1 MMGNVLSLLY
11 MGVFLAAGAGLA
23 RRLVPHSDVQERVV
37 LASAFATALLAAL
50 PALAALLFR
59 FTLPAALTAL
69 AGAAAVA
76 VWGWLPGAG
85 TAMGRDVWKGFWL
98 CTLAAAALTG
108 WLLFTHTLYLKDGA
122 YWCGQSTYGDLPM
135 HLALIEALAQQGD
148 FPPGFSLL
156 AGQTVAGYH
165 FLCES
170 VSSVFLLLGAGLKL
184 ACLLPQSA
192 ALPAVFGGA
201 WLLARRLLKS
211 AGAASL
217 AFWLFFMGSGFGF
230 VYFLGGEKGNFTRI
244 FTAFYETPTNYVEEN
259 IRWVNPI
266 VDMLVP
272 QRATFFGWALLFP
285 ALALLAAFALEG
297 RRELWPAIALLAAP
311 LPLTQTHAALALAL
325 VCAVLF
331 FRQLLTG
338 RGRAALAPWLALAA
352 VCGLVWLPQLLGEIL
367 PGVQGGERFLRLSFN
382 WANEGDN
389 YFWFYI
395 KNIGVVY
402 LLLIPAFLAAD
413 KALRWFYGGGL
424 AILLWSEF
432 VVFQPNDYDNNKL
445 LFVWHLLGCVLVAGL
460 LWKFSAG
467 ALRAM
472 GAGGGGHTRRRPLR
486 LAAAGLLVVLATFGS
501 VLTMGRELVSEYQQF
516 SADAIAAGQWAK
528 EETDPHALFL
538 TGTQHINAVASL
550 AGRTVLCGSPS
561 YLYYHGLK
569 YGEQQAAAKAM
580 YETPSAALLAEWGV
594 DYVVFSGFERSEFAA
609 DEGWYQRNCAQVF
622 RQGEYV
628 IYQVG

>member
-1 MMGNVLSLLY
+1 MGNVLSLVY
-11 MGVFLAAGAGLA
+11 MGIFLAAGAGLA
-23 RRLVPHSDVQERVV
+23 RRFVPHSDPQERVV
-37 LASAFATALLAAL
+37 FTSAFATALLAGL
-50 PALAALLFR
+50 PALAALVFD
-59 FTLPAALTAL
+59 FTLPAALTTL
-69 AGAAAVA
+69 AAAAGLA
-76 VWGWLPGAG
+76 VWGWLPAAG
-85 TAMGRDVWKGFWL
+85 TAMGGKAERGFWL
-98 CTLAAAALTG
+98 CILPALCLTF
-108 WLLFTHTLYLKDGA
+108 WLLFTHTLSLKDGA

-135 HLALIEALAQQGD
+135 HLALIQALAQQGD

-165 FLCES
+165 YLGES
-170 VSSVFLLLGAGLKL
+170 VSSVFLLLGAGLKF
-184 ACLLPQSA
+184 ACLLPQFT
-192 ALPAVFGGA
+192 ALPAVFGGV

-217 AFWLFFMGSGFGF
+217 GFWLFFMGSGFGF

-244 FTAFYETPTNYVEEN
+244 FTAFYETPTNYVQEN

-272 QRATFFGWALLFP
+272 QRATLFGWALLFP

-297 RRELWPAIALLAAP
+297 RRELWPGLALLAAP
-311 LPLTQTHAALALAL
+311 LPLTQTHAALALVL
-325 VCAVLF
+325 ICGVLF
-331 FRQLLTG
+331 FRQLLTD
-338 RGRAALAPWLALAA
+338 RSRAALAPWLVFAA
-352 VCGLVWLPQLLGEIL
+352 VCAVFWLPQMLGEIL

-402 LLLIPAFLAAD
+402 LLLIPAFIAAD

-424 AILLWSEF
+424 VILLLSEF
-432 VVFQPNDYDNNKL
+432 VVFQPNNYDNNKL

-460 LWKFSAG
+460 LCRLVKKLPQKAVGAALAG
-467 ALRAM
+467 V
-472 GAGGGGHTRRRPLR
+472 
-486 LAAAGLLVVLATFGS
+486 LVFLATFGS
-501 VLTMGRELVSEYQQF
+501 VLTVGRELVSEYQQF
-516 SADAIAAGQWAK
+516 SADAIAAADWAK

-561 YLYYHGLK
+561 YLYYHGLD
-569 YGEQQAAAKAM
+569 YADQQAAAKAM
-580 YETPSAALLAEWGV
+580 YETPSADLLEEWGV

-609 DEGWYQRNCAQVF
+609 DEEWYQQNCTLAF
-622 RQGEYV
+622 SHGDYA
-628 IYQVG
+628 IYQVE

>member
-1 MMGNVLSLLY
+1 MMGNALSLVY
-11 MGVFLAAGAGLA
+11 MGIFLAAGAGLA
-23 RRLVPHSDVQERVV
+23 RRLAPHSDLQERVV
-37 LASAFATALLAAL
+37 FASAFATALLAGL
-50 PALAALLFR
+50 PALAALVFD
-59 FTLPAALTAL
+59 FTLPAALAAL
-69 AGAAAVA
+69 AAAAGLA
-76 VWGWLPGAG
+76 VWGWLPAGGA
-85 TAMGRDVWKGFWL
+85 AMGKGTEKGFWL
-98 CTLAAAALTG
+98 CVLPAAALTG

-135 HLALIEALAQQGD
+135 HLALIQALSQQGD

-165 FLCES
+165 YLGES
-170 VSSVFLLLGAGLKL
+170 VSSVFLLLGAGLKF
-184 ACLLPQSA
+184 ACLLPQLA

-201 WLLARRLLKS
+201 WLLARRLLHS

-230 VYFLGGEKGNFTRI
+230 IYFLGGEKGNFTRI

-272 QRATFFGWALLFP
+272 QRATLFGWALLFP
-285 ALALLAAFALEG
+285 ALALLAVFALEG
-297 RRELWPAIALLAAP
+297 RRELWPAVALLAAP

-325 VCAVLF
+325 ICGVLF

-338 RGRAALAPWLALAA
+338 RSRAALVPWLALAA
-352 VCGLVWLPQLLGEIL
+352 VCAAAWLPQLLGEIL

-402 LLLIPAFLAAD
+402 LLLIPAFIAAD
-413 KALRWFYGGGL
+413 RALRWFYGGGL
-424 AILLWSEF
+424 AILLLSEF

-445 LFVWHLLGCVLVAGL
+445 LFVWHLLGCIL
-460 LWKFSAG
+460 
-467 ALRAM
+467 
-472 GAGGGGHTRRRPLR
+472 
-486 LAAAGLLVVLATFGS
+486 AAGLLCRLARKLPKKAAGAALTGALVFLATFGS
-501 VLTMGRELVSEYQQF
+501 VLTVGRELVSEYQQF
-516 SADAIAAGQWAK
+516 SADAIAAADWAR

-561 YLYYHGLK
+561 YLYYHGLD
-569 YGEQQAAAKAM
+569 YADQQAAAKAM
-580 YETPSAALLAEWGV
+580 YETPSASLLAEWGV
-594 DYVVFSGFERSEFAA
+594 DYVVFSGFERSEFSA
-609 DEGWYQRNCAQVF
+609 DEEWYQRNCTGVF

>member
-1 MMGNVLSLLY
+1 MGNVLSLLY
-11 MGVFLAAGAGLA
+11 MGAFLAAGAGLA
-23 RRLVPHSDVQERVV
+23 RRLVPHSDVQERLVF
-37 LASAFATALLAAL
+37 ASAFATALLAGL
-50 PALAALLFR
+50 PALAALVFD
-59 FTLPAALTAL
+59 FTLPAVLAAL
-69 AGAAAVA
+69 AVAAAVA
-76 VWGWLPGAG
+76 VWGWLPAGG
-85 TAMGRDVWKGFWL
+85 TAMGKGVEKGFWL
-98 CTLAAAALTG
+98 CVLPAAALAG

-135 HLALIEALAQQGD
+135 HLALIQALAQQGD

-165 FLCES
+165 YLCES
-170 VSSVFLLLGAGLKL
+170 VSSVFLLLGSGLKL
-184 ACLLPQSA
+184 ACLLPEFA

-201 WLLARRLLKS
+201 WLLAKRLLKS

-266 VDMLVP
+266 VDLLVP
-272 QRATFFGWALLFP
+272 QRATLFGWALLFP
-285 ALALLAAFALEG
+285 ALALLAAFALEN
-297 RRELWPAIALLAAP
+297 RRRLWPAIALLAAP
-311 LPLTQTHAALALAL
+311 LPLTQTHAALALVL
-325 VCAVLF
+325 ICGVLF
-331 FRQLLTG
+331 VRQLLTD
-338 RGRAALAPWLALAA
+338 RSRAALFPWLALAA
-352 VCGLVWLPQLLGEIL
+352 VCAAVWLPQMLGEIL

-402 LLLIPAFLAAD
+402 LLLIPAFLAAG

-424 AILLWSEF
+424 VILLLSEF

-445 LFVWHLLGCVLVAGL
+445 LFVWHLLGCILVAGL
-460 LWKFSAG
+460 LCRLAKKLPKRAAG
-467 ALRAM
+467 AAL
-472 GAGGGGHTRRRPLR
+472 AGV
-486 LAAAGLLVVLATFGS
+486 LVFLATFGS
-501 VLTMGRELVSEYQQF
+501 VLTVGRELVSEYQQF
-516 SADAIAAGQWAK
+516 SADAIAAGEWAK
-528 EETDPHALFL
+528 DETDPHALFL

-561 YLYYHGLK
+561 YLYYHGLN

-580 YETPSAALLAEWGV
+580 YETPSAALLEEWGV
-594 DYVVFSGFERSEFAA
+594 DYVVFSGFERSEFTA
-609 DEGWYQRNCAQVF
+609 DESWYQSNCTEVF

>member
-1 MMGNVLSLLY
+1 MGNVLSLLY
-11 MGVFLAAGAGLA
+11 TGAFLAAGAGLA
-23 RRLVPHSDVQERVV
+23 RRLVPHSDVQERLVF
-37 LASAFATALLAAL
+37 ASAFATALLAGL
-50 PALAALLFR
+50 PALAALVFG
-59 FTLPAALTAL
+59 FTLPAALAAL
-69 AGAAAVA
+69 AVAAVA
-76 VWGWLPGAG
+76 VWGWLPAGG
-85 TAMGRDVWKGFWL
+85 TAMGKGVEKGFWL
-98 CTLAAAALTG
+98 CVLPAAALTG

-135 HLALIEALAQQGD
+135 HLALIQALAQQGD

-165 FLCES
+165 YLCES
-170 VSSVFLLLGAGLKL
+170 VSSVFLLLGSGLKL
-184 ACLLPQSA
+184 ACLLPEFA

-201 WLLARRLLKS
+201 WLLAKRLLKS

-244 FTAFYETPTNYVEEN
+244 FTAFYETPTNYVQEN

-266 VDMLVP
+266 VDLLVP
-272 QRATFFGWALLFP
+272 QRATLFGWTLLFP
-285 ALALLAAFALEG
+285 ALALLAAFALEN
-297 RRELWPAIALLAAP
+297 RRRLWPAIALLAAP
-311 LPLTQTHAALALAL
+311 LPLTQTHAALALVL
-325 VCAVLF
+325 ICGVLF
-331 FRQLLTG
+331 VRQLLTDHS
-338 RGRAALAPWLALAA
+338 RAALLPWLALAA
-352 VCGLVWLPQLLGEIL
+352 VCAVMWLPQMLGEIL

-402 LLLIPAFLAAD
+402 LLLVPAFLAAG

-424 AILLWSEF
+424 AILLLSEF

-445 LFVWHLLGCVLVAGL
+445 LFVWHLLGCILVAGL
-460 LWKFSAG
+460 LCRLAKKLPKRAAG
-467 ALRAM
+467 AAL
-472 GAGGGGHTRRRPLR
+472 AGV
-486 LAAAGLLVVLATFGS
+486 LVFLATFGS
-501 VLTMGRELVSEYQQF
+501 VLTVGRELVSEYQQF
-516 SADAIAAGQWAK
+516 SADAIAAGEWAK

-561 YLYYHGLK
+561 YLYYHGLN

-580 YETPSAALLAEWGV
+580 YETPSAALLEEWGV

-609 DEGWYQRNCAQVF
+609 DESWYQSNCTEVF

-628 IYQVG
+628 IYQVE

>member
-1 MMGNVLSLLY
+1 MTGNGLSLLY
-11 MGVFLAAGAGLA
+11 LGVFLAAGAGLA
-23 RRLVPHSDVQERVV
+23 RRLVPHADAQERGV
-37 LASAFATALLAAL
+37 LASGFATALLAGL
-50 PALAALLFR
+50 PALAALVFD

-69 AGAAAVA
+69 AGAAALA
-76 VWGWLPGAG
+76 VWGWLPAGG
-85 TAMGRDVWKGFWL
+85 TAMGRNVWKGFWL
-98 CTLAAAALTG
+98 CTLAAAALTF
-108 WLLFTHTLYLKDGA
+108 WLLFTHTLSLKDGA

-170 VSSVFLLLGAGLKL
+170 VSSVFLLLGAGLKF
-184 ACLLPQSA
+184 ACLLPEFA

-272 QRATFFGWALLFP
+272 QRATLFGWALLFP

-297 RRELWPAIALLAAP
+297 RREVWPAIALLAAP
-311 LPLTQTHAALALAL
+311 LPLTQTHAALALVL

-331 FRQLLTG
+331 ARQLLTD
-338 RGRAALAPWLALAA
+338 RSRAALAPWLALAA
-352 VCGLVWLPQLLGEIL
+352 VCAAVWLPQLLGEIL
-367 PGVQGGERFLRLSFN
+367 PGVQSGERFLRLSFN

-413 KALRWFYGGGL
+413 RPLRWFYGGGL
-424 AILLWSEF
+424 AILLLSEL

-445 LFVWHLLGCVLVAGL
+445 LFVWHLLGCILVAGL
-460 LWKFSAG
+460 LRKFAG
-467 ALRAM
+467 SLRCGGRHCRPARLLAVAALVF
-472 GAGGGGHTRRRPLR
+472 
-486 LAAAGLLVVLATFGS
+486 LASFGS
-501 VLTMGRELVSEYQQF
+501 LLTVGRELVSEYQQF

-550 AGRTVLCGSPS
+550 GGRTVLCGSPS

-580 YETPSAALLAEWGV
+580 YETPDAALLAQWGV

-609 DEGWYQRNCAQVF
+609 DEGWYQRNCSEVF

-628 IYQVG
+628 IYKVG

>member
-1 MMGNVLSLLY
+1 MGNALSLVY
-11 MGVFLAAGAGLA
+11 MGIFLAAGAGLA
-23 RRLVPHSDVQERVV
+23 RRLAPHSDLQERVV
-37 LASAFATALLAAL
+37 FASAFATALLAGL
-50 PALAALLFR
+50 PALAALVFD
-59 FTLPAALTAL
+59 FTLPAALAAL
-69 AGAAAVA
+69 AAAAGLA
-76 VWGWLPGAG
+76 VWGWLPAGGA
-85 TAMGRDVWKGFWL
+85 AMGKGTEKGFWL
-98 CTLAAAALTG
+98 CVLPAAALTG

-135 HLALIEALAQQGD
+135 HLALIQALSQQGD

-165 FLCES
+165 YLGES
-170 VSSVFLLLGAGLKL
+170 VSSVFLLLGAGLKF
-184 ACLLPQSA
+184 ACLLPQLA

-201 WLLARRLLKS
+201 WLLARRLLHS

-230 VYFLGGEKGNFTRI
+230 IYFLGGEKGNFTRI

-272 QRATFFGWALLFP
+272 QRATLFGWALLFP
-285 ALALLAAFALEG
+285 ALALLAVFALEG
-297 RRELWPAIALLAAP
+297 RRELWPAVALLAAP

-325 VCAVLF
+325 ICGVLF

-338 RGRAALAPWLALAA
+338 RSRAALVPWLALAA
-352 VCGLVWLPQLLGEIL
+352 VCAAAWLPQLLGEIL

-402 LLLIPAFLAAD
+402 LLLIPAFIAAD
-413 KALRWFYGGGL
+413 RALRWFYGGGL
-424 AILLWSEF
+424 AILLLSEF

-445 LFVWHLLGCVLVAGL
+445 LFVWHLLGCIL
-460 LWKFSAG
+460 
-467 ALRAM
+467 
-472 GAGGGGHTRRRPLR
+472 
-486 LAAAGLLVVLATFGS
+486 AAGLLCRLARKLPKKAAGAALTGALVFLATFGS
-501 VLTMGRELVSEYQQF
+501 VLTVGRELVSEYQQF
-516 SADAIAAGQWAK
+516 SADAIAAADWAR

-561 YLYYHGLK
+561 YLYYHGLD
-569 YGEQQAAAKAM
+569 YADQQAAAKAM
-580 YETPSAALLAEWGV
+580 YETPSASLLAEWGV
-594 DYVVFSGFERSEFAA
+594 DYVVFSGFERSEFSA
-609 DEGWYQRNCAQVF
+609 DEEWYQRNCTGVF

>member
-11 MGVFLAAGAGLA
+11 MGAFLAAGAGLA
-23 RRLVPHSDVQERVV
+23 RRLVPHSDVQERLVF
-37 LASAFATALLAAL
+37 ASAFATALLAGL
-50 PALAALLFR
+50 PALAALVFG
-59 FTLPAALTAL
+59 FTLPAALAAL
-69 AGAAAVA
+69 AVAAAVA
-76 VWGWLPGAG
+76 VWGWLPAGG
-85 TAMGRDVWKGFWL
+85 TAMGKGVEKGFWL
-98 CTLAAAALTG
+98 CVLPAAALTG

-135 HLALIEALAQQGD
+135 HLALIQALAQQGD

-156 AGQTVAGYH
+156 AGQTVSGYH
-165 FLCES
+165 YLCES
-170 VSSVFLLLGAGLKL
+170 VSSVFLLLGSGLKM
-184 ACLLPQSA
+184 ACLLPEFA

-201 WLLARRLLKS
+201 WLLAKRLLKS

-266 VDMLVP
+266 VDLLVP
-272 QRATFFGWALLFP
+272 QRATLFGWALLFP
-285 ALALLAAFALEG
+285 ALALLAAFALEN
-297 RRELWPAIALLAAP
+297 RRRLWPAIALLAAP
-311 LPLTQTHAALALAL
+311 LPLAQTHAALALVL
-325 VCAVLF
+325 ICGVLF
-331 FRQLLTG
+331 FRQLLTD
-338 RGRAALAPWLALAA
+338 RSRATLLPWLALAA
-352 VCGLVWLPQLLGEIL
+352 VCAVMWLPQMLGEIL

-402 LLLIPAFLAAD
+402 LLLVPAFLAAG

-424 AILLWSEF
+424 AILLLSEF

-445 LFVWHLLGCVLVAGL
+445 LFVWHLLGCILVAGL
-460 LWKFSAG
+460 LCRLAKKLPKRAAG
-467 ALRAM
+467 AAL
-472 GAGGGGHTRRRPLR
+472 AGV
-486 LAAAGLLVVLATFGS
+486 LVFLATFGS
-501 VLTMGRELVSEYQQF
+501 VLTVGRELVSEYQQF
-516 SADAIAAGQWAK
+516 SADAIAAGEWAK

-561 YLYYHGLK
+561 YLYYHGLN

-580 YETPSAALLAEWGV
+580 YETPSAALLEEWGV
-594 DYVVFSGFERSEFAA
+594 DYVVFSGFERSEFTA
-609 DEGWYQRNCAQVF
+609 DESWYQNNCTEVF

>member
-11 MGVFLAAGAGLA
+11 MGAFLAAGAGLA
-23 RRLVPHSDVQERVV
+23 RRLAPHSDAQERVV
-37 LASAFATALLAAL
+37 LASAFATALLAGL
-50 PALAALLFR
+50 PALAALAFD
-59 FTLPAALTAL
+59 FTLPAALAAL
-69 AGAAAVA
+69 AAAGAAA
-76 VWGWLPGAG
+76 VWGWLPAAG
-85 TAMGRDVWKGFWL
+85 TARGKGVEKGFWL
-98 CTLAAAALTG
+98 CVLPAAALTG

-135 HLALIEALAQQGD
+135 HLALIQSLAQQGG

-165 FLCES
+165 YLGES
-170 VSSVFLLLGAGLKL
+170 VSAVFLQLGAGLKL
-184 ACLLPQSA
+184 ACLLPEFA

-201 WLLARRLLKS
+201 WLLAKRLLKS

-266 VDMLVP
+266 VDLLVP
-272 QRATFFGWALLFP
+272 QRATLFGWALLFP
-285 ALALLAAFALEG
+285 ALALLAAFALEN
-297 RRELWPAIALLAAP
+297 RRRLWPAIALLAAP
-311 LPLTQTHAALALAL
+311 LPLTQTHAALALVL
-325 VCAVLF
+325 ICGVLF
-331 FRQLLTG
+331 VRQLLTD
-338 RGRAALAPWLALAA
+338 RSRAALFPWLALAA
-352 VCGLVWLPQLLGEIL
+352 VCAVMWLPQMLGEIL

-402 LLLIPAFLAAD
+402 LLLIPAFLAAG

-424 AILLWSEF
+424 VILLLSEF

-445 LFVWHLLGCVLVAGL
+445 LFVWHLLGCILVAGL
-460 LWKFSAG
+460 LCRLAKKLPKRAAG
-467 ALRAM
+467 AAL
-472 GAGGGGHTRRRPLR
+472 AGV
-486 LAAAGLLVVLATFGS
+486 LVFLATFGS
-501 VLTMGRELVSEYQQF
+501 VLTVGRELVSEYQQF
-516 SADAIAAGQWAK
+516 SADAIAAGEWAK

-561 YLYYHGLK
+561 YLYYHGLN

-580 YETPSAALLAEWGV
+580 YETPSAALLEEWGV
-594 DYVVFSGFERSEFAA
+594 DYVVFSGFERSEFTA
-609 DEGWYQRNCAQVF
+609 DESWYQSNCTEVF

>member
-23 RRLVPHSDVQERVV
+23 RRLVPHSDPQERVV
-37 LASAFATALLAAL
+37 LASAFATALLAGL
-50 PALAALLFR
+50 PALAALAFD
-59 FTLPAALTAL
+59 FTLPAALAAL
-69 AGAAAVA
+69 AAAGAAA
-76 VWGWLPGAG
+76 VWGWLPAAG
-85 TAMGRDVWKGFWL
+85 TARGKGVEKGFWL
-98 CTLAAAALTG
+98 CVLPAAALTG
-108 WLLFTHTLYLKDGA
+108 WLLFTHTLHLKDGA

-135 HLALIEALAQQGD
+135 HLALIQSLAQQGG

-156 AGQTVAGYH
+156 AGQTAAGYH
-165 FLCES
+165 YLCES
-170 VSSVFLLLGAGLKL
+170 VSSVFLLLGAGLKF
-184 ACLLPQSA
+184 ACLLPQFA

-201 WLLARRLLKS
+201 WLLAKRLLKS

-266 VDMLVP
+266 VDLLVP
-272 QRATFFGWALLFP
+272 QRATLFGWALLFP
-285 ALALLAAFALEG
+285 ALALLAAFALEN
-297 RRELWPAIALLAAP
+297 RRQLWPAIALLAAP

-325 VCAVLF
+325 ICVVLF
-331 FRQLLTG
+331 FRQLLAG
-338 RGRAALAPWLALAA
+338 RSRAALFPWLALAA
-352 VCGLVWLPQLLGEIL
+352 VCAAAWLPQMLGEIL
-367 PGVQGGERFLRLSFN
+367 PGVQEGERFLRLSFN

-402 LLLIPAFLAAD
+402 LLLIPAFFAA
-413 KALRWFYGGGL
+413 KKPLRWFYGGGL
-424 AILLWSEF
+424 AILLLSEF

-445 LFVWHLLGCVLVAGL
+445 LFVWHLLGCILVAGL
-460 LWKFSAG
+460 LFRLVKKLPKRAAGAALAG
-467 ALRAM
+467 AL
-472 GAGGGGHTRRRPLR
+472 
-486 LAAAGLLVVLATFGS
+486 VFLATFGS
-501 VLTMGRELVSEYQQF
+501 VLTVGRELVSEYQQF
-516 SADAIAAGQWAK
+516 SADAIAAGEWAK
-528 EETDPHALFL
+528 EETGPHALFL

-561 YLYYHGLK
+561 YLYYHGLD
-569 YGEQQAAAKAM
+569 YAGQQAAAKAM
-580 YETPSAALLAEWGV
+580 YETPGAALLEEWGV
-594 DYVVFSGFERSEFAA
+594 DYVVFSGYERSEFAA
-609 DEGWYQRNCAQVF
+609 DEGWYQRNCAEVF

-628 IYQVG
+628 VYRVG

>member
-11 MGVFLAAGAGLA
+11 MGAFLAAGAGLA
-23 RRLVPHSDVQERVV
+23 RRLVPHSDVQERLVF
-37 LASAFATALLAAL
+37 ASAFATALLAGL
-50 PALAALLFR
+50 PALAALVFG
-59 FTLPAALTAL
+59 FTLPAALAAL
-69 AGAAAVA
+69 AVAAAVA
-76 VWGWLPGAG
+76 VWGWLPAGG
-85 TAMGRDVWKGFWL
+85 TAMGKGVEKGFWL
-98 CTLAAAALTG
+98 CVLPAAALTG

-135 HLALIEALAQQGD
+135 HLALIQALAQQGD

-165 FLCES
+165 YLCES
-170 VSSVFLLLGAGLKL
+170 VSSVFLLLGSGLKP
-184 ACLLPQSA
+184 ACLLPEFA

-201 WLLARRLLKS
+201 WLLAKRLLKS

-244 FTAFYETPTNYVEEN
+244 FTAFYETPTNYVQEN

-266 VDMLVP
+266 VDLLVP
-272 QRATFFGWALLFP
+272 QRATLFGWALLFP
-285 ALALLAAFALEG
+285 ALALLAAFALEN
-297 RRELWPAIALLAAP
+297 RRRLWPAIALLAAP
-311 LPLTQTHAALALAL
+311 LPLTQTHAALAL
-325 VCAVLF
+325 VHICGVLIV
-331 FRQLLTG
+331 RQLLTD
-338 RGRAALAPWLALAA
+338 RSRAALLPWLALAA
-352 VCGLVWLPQLLGEIL
+352 VCAVMWLPQMLGEIL
-367 PGVQGGERFLRLSFN
+367 PGVRGGERFLRLSFN

-402 LLLIPAFLAAD
+402 LLLIPAFLAAG

-424 AILLWSEF
+424 AILLLSEF

-445 LFVWHLLGCVLVAGL
+445 LFVWHLLGCILVAGL
-460 LWKFSAG
+460 LCRLAKKLPKRAAG
-467 ALRAM
+467 AAL
-472 GAGGGGHTRRRPLR
+472 AGV
-486 LAAAGLLVVLATFGS
+486 LVFLATFGS
-501 VLTMGRELVSEYQQF
+501 VLTVGRELVSEYQQF
-516 SADAIAAGQWAK
+516 SADAIAAGEWAK

-561 YLYYHGLK
+561 YLYYHGLN

-580 YETPSAALLAEWGV
+580 YETPSADLLEEWGV

-609 DEGWYQRNCAQVF
+609 DESWYQSNCTEVF

>member
-37 LASAFATALLAAL
+37 LASAFATALLAGL
-50 PALAALLFR
+50 PALAALAFD
-59 FTLPAALTAL
+59 FTLPAALATL
-69 AGAAAVA
+69 AVAAAVG
-76 VWGWLPGAG
+76 VWGWLPAGG
-85 TAMGRDVWKGFWL
+85 TAMGKGVEKGFWL
-98 CTLAAAALTG
+98 CVLPAAALTG

-135 HLALIEALAQQGD
+135 HLALIQALAQQGD

-165 FLCES
+165 YLCES
-170 VSSVFLLLGAGLKL
+170 VSSVFLLLGSGLKM
-184 ACLLPQSA
+184 ACLLPEFA

-201 WLLARRLLKS
+201 WLLAKHLLKS

-244 FTAFYETPTNYVEEN
+244 FTAFYETPTNYVQEN

-266 VDMLVP
+266 VDLLVP
-272 QRATFFGWALLFP
+272 QRATLFGWTLLFP
-285 ALALLAAFALEG
+285 ALALLAAFALEN
-297 RRELWPAIALLAAP
+297 RRRLWPAIALLAAP
-311 LPLTQTHAALALAL
+311 LPLTQTHAALALVL
-325 VCAVLF
+325 ICGVLF
-331 FRQLLTG
+331 VRQLLTG
-338 RGRAALAPWLALAA
+338 RSRAALLPWLALAA
-352 VCGLVWLPQLLGEIL
+352 VCAAVWLPQMLGEIL

-424 AILLWSEF
+424 AILLLSEF

-445 LFVWHLLGCVLVAGL
+445 LFVWHLLGCILVAGL
-460 LWKFSAG
+460 LCRLAKKLPKRAAG
-467 ALRAM
+467 AAL
-472 GAGGGGHTRRRPLR
+472 AGV
-486 LAAAGLLVVLATFGS
+486 LVFLATFGS
-501 VLTMGRELVSEYQQF
+501 MLTVGRELVSEYQQF
-516 SADAIAAGQWAK
+516 SADAIAAGEWAK

-561 YLYYHGLK
+561 YLYYHGLN

-580 YETPSAALLAEWGV
+580 YETPSADLLEEWGV

-609 DEGWYQRNCAQVF
+609 DESWYQSNCTEVF
-622 RQGEYV
+622 RQGDYV

>member
-1 MMGNVLSLLY
+1 MGNVLSLLY
-11 MGVFLAAGAGLA
+11 MGAFLAAGAGLA
-23 RRLVPHSDVQERVV
+23 RRLVPHSDVQERLVF
-37 LASAFATALLAAL
+37 ASAFATALLAGL
-50 PALAALLFR
+50 PALAALVFG
-59 FTLPAALTAL
+59 FTLPAALAAL
-69 AGAAAVA
+69 AVAAAVA
-76 VWGWLPGAG
+76 GWGWLPAGG
-85 TAMGRDVWKGFWL
+85 TAMGKGVEKGFWL
-98 CTLAAAALTG
+98 CVLPAAALTG

-135 HLALIEALAQQGD
+135 HLALIQALAQQGD

-165 FLCES
+165 YLCES
-170 VSSVFLLLGAGLKL
+170 VSSVFLLLGSGLKM
-184 ACLLPQSA
+184 ACLLPEFA

-201 WLLARRLLKS
+201 WLLAKHLLKS

-244 FTAFYETPTNYVEEN
+244 FTAFYETPTNYVQEN

-266 VDMLVP
+266 VDLLVP
-272 QRATFFGWALLFP
+272 QRATLFGWALLFP
-285 ALALLAAFALEG
+285 ALALLAAFALEN
-297 RRELWPAIALLAAP
+297 RRRLWPAIALLAAP
-311 LPLTQTHAALALAL
+311 LPLTQTHAALALVL
-325 VCAVLF
+325 ICGVLF
-331 FRQLLTG
+331 VRQLLTD
-338 RGRAALAPWLALAA
+338 RSRAALLPWLALAA
-352 VCGLVWLPQLLGEIL
+352 VCAVMWLPQMLGEIL

-402 LLLIPAFLAAD
+402 LLLIPAFLAAG

-424 AILLWSEF
+424 VILLLSEF

-445 LFVWHLLGCVLVAGL
+445 LFVWHLLGCILVAGL
-460 LWKFSAG
+460 LCRLAKKLPKRAAG
-467 ALRAM
+467 AAL
-472 GAGGGGHTRRRPLR
+472 AGV
-486 LAAAGLLVVLATFGS
+486 LVFLATFGS
-501 VLTMGRELVSEYQQF
+501 VLTVGRELVSEYQQF
-516 SADAIAAGQWAK
+516 SADAIAAGEWAK

-561 YLYYHGLK
+561 YLYYHGLN

-580 YETPSAALLAEWGV
+580 YETPSAALLEEWGV

-609 DEGWYQRNCAQVF
+609 DESWYQSNCTEVF

>member
-1 MMGNVLSLLY
+1 MGNVLSLVY
-11 MGVFLAAGAGLA
+11 MGIFLAAGAGLA
-23 RRLVPHSDVQERVV
+23 RRFVPHSDLQERVV
-37 LASAFATALLAAL
+37 FASAFATALLAGL
-50 PALAALLFR
+50 PALAAQVFD
-59 FTLPAALTAL
+59 FTLTAALTAH
-69 AGAAAVA
+69 AAAAGLA
-76 VWGWLPGAG
+76 VWGWLPAAG
-85 TAMGRDVWKGFWL
+85 TAMGGKAERGFWL
-98 CTLAAAALTG
+98 CILPALCLTF
-108 WLLFTHTLYLKDGA
+108 WLLFTHTLSLKDGA

-135 HLALIEALAQQGD
+135 HLALIQALAQQGD

-156 AGQTVAGYH
+156 AGQTVAVYH
-165 FLCES
+165 YLGES
-170 VSSVFLLLGAGLKL
+170 VSSVFLLLGAGLKF
-184 ACLLPQSA
+184 ACLLPQFT
-192 ALPAVFGGA
+192 ALPAVFGGV

-217 AFWLFFMGSGFGF
+217 GFWLFFMGSGFGF

-244 FTAFYETPTNYVEEN
+244 FTAFYETPTNYVQEN

-272 QRATFFGWALLFP
+272 QRATLFGWALLFP

-297 RRELWPAIALLAAP
+297 RRELWPGLALLAAP
-311 LPLTQTHAALALAL
+311 LPLTQTHAALALVL
-325 VCAVLF
+325 ICGVLF
-331 FRQLLTG
+331 FRQLLTD
-338 RGRAALAPWLALAA
+338 RSRAALAPWLVFAA
-352 VCGLVWLPQLLGEIL
+352 VCAVFWLPQMLGEIL

-402 LLLIPAFLAAD
+402 LLLIPAFIAAD

-424 AILLWSEF
+424 VILLLSEF
-432 VVFQPNDYDNNKL
+432 VVFQPNNYDNNKL

-460 LWKFSAG
+460 LCRLVKKLPQKAVGAALAG
-467 ALRAM
+467 V
-472 GAGGGGHTRRRPLR
+472 
-486 LAAAGLLVVLATFGS
+486 LVFLATFGS
-501 VLTMGRELVSEYQQF
+501 VLTVGRELVSEYQQF
-516 SADAIAAGQWAK
+516 SADAIAAADWAK

-561 YLYYHGLK
+561 YLYYHGLD
-569 YGEQQAAAKAM
+569 YADQQAAAKAM
-580 YETPSAALLAEWGV
+580 YETPSADLLEEWGV

-609 DEGWYQRNCAQVF
+609 DEEWYQQNCTLAF
-622 RQGEYV
+622 SHGDYA
-628 IYQVG
+628 IYQME

>member
-11 MGVFLAAGAGLA
+11 TGAFLAAGAGLA
-23 RRLVPHSDVQERVV
+23 RRLVPHSDVQERLVF
-37 LASAFATALLAAL
+37 ASAFATALLAGL
-50 PALAALLFR
+50 PALAALVFG
-59 FTLPAALTAL
+59 FTLPAALAAL
-69 AGAAAVA
+69 AVAAAVA
-76 VWGWLPGAG
+76 GWGWLPAGG
-85 TAMGRDVWKGFWL
+85 TAMGKGVEKGFWL
-98 CTLAAAALTG
+98 CVLPAAALTG

-135 HLALIEALAQQGD
+135 HLALIQALAQQGD

-165 FLCES
+165 YLCES
-170 VSSVFLLLGAGLKL
+170 VSSVFLLLGSGLKL
-184 ACLLPQSA
+184 ACLLPEFA

-201 WLLARRLLKS
+201 WLLAKRLLKS

-244 FTAFYETPTNYVEEN
+244 FTAFYETPTNYVQEN

-266 VDMLVP
+266 VDLLVP
-272 QRATFFGWALLFP
+272 QRATLFGWALLFP
-285 ALALLAAFALEG
+285 ALALLAAFALDN
-297 RRELWPAIALLAAP
+297 RRRLWPAIALLAAP
-311 LPLTQTHAALALAL
+311 LPLTQTHAALALVL
-325 VCAVLF
+325 ICGVLF
-331 FRQLLTG
+331 VRQLLTD
-338 RGRAALAPWLALAA
+338 RSRAALLPWLALAA
-352 VCGLVWLPQLLGEIL
+352 VCAVMWLPQMLGEIL

-402 LLLIPAFLAAD
+402 LLLVPAFLAAG

-424 AILLWSEF
+424 AILLLSEF

-445 LFVWHLLGCVLVAGL
+445 LFVWHLLGCILVAGL
-460 LWKFSAG
+460 LCRLAKKLPKRVAG
-467 ALRAM
+467 AAL
-472 GAGGGGHTRRRPLR
+472 AGV
-486 LAAAGLLVVLATFGS
+486 LVFLATFGS
-501 VLTMGRELVSEYQQF
+501 VLTVGRELVSEYQQF
-516 SADAIAAGQWAK
+516 SADAIAAGEWAK

-538 TGTQHINAVASL
+538 TGTQHVNAVACL

-561 YLYYHGLK
+561 YLYYHGLD
-569 YGEQQAAAKAM
+569 YAGQQAAAKAM
-580 YETPSAALLAEWGV
+580 YETPGAALLEEWGV
-594 DYVVFSGFERSEFAA
+594 DYVVFSGYERSEFAA
-609 DEGWYQRNCAQVF
+609 DEGWYQRNCAEVF
-622 RQGEYV
+622 RQGDYV

>member
-1 MMGNVLSLLY
+1 MTGNVLSLLY
-11 MGVFLAAGAGLA
+11 LGVFLAAGAGLA
-23 RRLVPHSDVQERVV
+23 RRLMPHSDVQERVV
-37 LASAFATALLAAL
+37 FASAFATALLAGL
-50 PALAALLFR
+50 PALAALAFR

-69 AGAAAVA
+69 AAAAALA
-76 VWGWLPGAG
+76 VRGWLPAGG
-85 TAMGRDVWKGFWL
+85 TAMGRQVWKGFWL
-98 CTLAAAALTG
+98 CTLAAATLTG

-135 HLALIEALAQQGD
+135 HLALIESLAQQGD

-170 VSSVFLLLGAGLKL
+170 VSSVFLLLGAGLKF
-184 ACLLPQSA
+184 ACLLPQFA

-201 WLLARRLLKS
+201 WLLAKRLLKS

-244 FTAFYETPTNYVEEN
+244 FTAFYETPTNYVQEN

-272 QRATFFGWALLFP
+272 QRATLFGWALLFP

-297 RRELWPAIALLAAP
+297 RREVWPAIALLAAP

-325 VCAVLF
+325 ICGVLF
-331 FRQLLTG
+331 FRQLLTD
-338 RGRAALAPWLALAA
+338 RGRAALGPWLALAA
-352 VCGLVWLPQLLGEIL
+352 VCGAVWLPQLLGEIL
-367 PGVQGGERFLRLSFN
+367 PSVQGGQNFLRFSFN

-424 AILLWSEF
+424 AILLLSEF
-432 VVFQPNDYDNNKL
+432 VVFQPNNYDNNKL
-445 LFVWHLLGCVLVAGL
+445 LFVWHLLGCILAAGL
-460 LWKFSAG
+460 LQKFAAG
-467 ALRAM
+467 ALRAAQRQ
-472 GAGGGGHTRRRPLR
+472 GAGQRARRPAR
-486 LAAAGLLVVLATFGS
+486 LLAVAALVFLATFGS
-501 VLTMGRELVSEYQQF
+501 VLTVGRELVSEYQQF
-516 SADAIAAGQWAK
+516 SADAIAAGRWAR

-538 TGTQHINAVASL
+538 TGTQHINAVACL
-550 AGRTVLCGSPS
+550 AGRTILCGSPS
-561 YLYYHGLK
+561 YLYYHGLD
-569 YGEQQAAAKAM
+569 YARQQEAAKAM
-580 YETPSAALLAEWGV
+580 YEAPDAALLDAWGV
-594 DYVVFSGFERSEFAA
+594 DYVVFSGYERSEFAA
-609 DEGWYQRNCAQVF
+609 DEGWYQRNCAEVF

-628 IYQVG
+628 IYKVG

>member
-1 MMGNVLSLLY
+1 MGNVLSLLY
-11 MGVFLAAGAGLA
+11 MGAFLAAGAGLA
-23 RRLVPHSDVQERVV
+23 RRLVPHSDVQERLVF
-37 LASAFATALLAAL
+37 ASAFATALLAGL
-50 PALAALLFR
+50 PALAALVFG
-59 FTLPAALTAL
+59 FTLPAALAAL
-69 AGAAAVA
+69 AVAAAVA
-76 VWGWLPGAG
+76 VWGWLPAGG
-85 TAMGRDVWKGFWL
+85 TAMGKGVEKGFWL
-98 CTLAAAALTG
+98 CVLPAAALTG

-135 HLALIEALAQQGD
+135 HLALIQALAQQGD

-165 FLCES
+165 YLCES
-170 VSSVFLLLGAGLKL
+170 VSSVFLLLGSGLKM
-184 ACLLPQSA
+184 ACLLPEFA

-201 WLLARRLLKS
+201 WLLAKHLLKS

-272 QRATFFGWALLFP
+272 QRATLFGWALLFP
-285 ALALLAAFALEG
+285 ALALLAAFALDN
-297 RRELWPAIALLAAP
+297 RRRLWPAIALLAAP
-311 LPLTQTHAALALAL
+311 LPLTQTHAALALVL
-325 VCAVLF
+325 ICGVLF
-331 FRQLLTG
+331 VRQLLTD
-338 RGRAALAPWLALAA
+338 RSRAALLPWLALAA
-352 VCGLVWLPQLLGEIL
+352 VCAVMWLPQMLGEIL

-402 LLLIPAFLAAD
+402 LLLVPAFLAAG

-424 AILLWSEF
+424 AILLLSEF

-445 LFVWHLLGCVLVAGL
+445 LFVWHLLGCILVAGL
-460 LWKFSAG
+460 LCRLAKKLPKRVAG
-467 ALRAM
+467 AAL
-472 GAGGGGHTRRRPLR
+472 AGV
-486 LAAAGLLVVLATFGS
+486 LVFLATFGS
-501 VLTMGRELVSEYQQF
+501 VLTVGRELVSEYQQF
-516 SADAIAAGQWAK
+516 SADAIAAGEWAK

-538 TGTQHINAVASL
+538 TGTQHVNAVACL

-561 YLYYHGLK
+561 YLYYHGLD
-569 YGEQQAAAKAM
+569 YAGQQAAAKAM
-580 YETPSAALLAEWGV
+580 YETPGAALLEEWGV
-594 DYVVFSGFERSEFAA
+594 DYVVFSGYERSEFAA
-609 DEGWYQRNCAQVF
+609 DEGWYQRNCAEVF
-622 RQGEYV
+622 RQGDYV

>member
-11 MGVFLAAGAGLA
+11 MGAFLAAGAGLA
-23 RRLVPHSDVQERVV
+23 RRLVSHSDVQERLVF
-37 LASAFATALLAAL
+37 ASAFATALLAGL
-50 PALAALLFR
+50 PALAALVFG
-59 FTLPAALTAL
+59 FTLPAALAAL
-69 AGAAAVA
+69 AVAAAVA
-76 VWGWLPGAG
+76 GWGWLPAGG
-85 TAMGRDVWKGFWL
+85 TAMGKGVEKGFWL
-98 CTLAAAALTG
+98 CVLPAAALTG

-135 HLALIEALAQQGD
+135 HLALIQALAQQGD

-165 FLCES
+165 YLCES
-170 VSSVFLLLGAGLKL
+170 VSSVFLLLGSGLKL
-184 ACLLPQSA
+184 ACLLPEFA

-201 WLLARRLLKS
+201 WLLAKRLLKS

-244 FTAFYETPTNYVEEN
+244 FTAFYETPTNYVQEN

-266 VDMLVP
+266 VDLLVP
-272 QRATFFGWALLFP
+272 QRATLFGWALLFP
-285 ALALLAAFALEG
+285 ALALLAAFALEN
-297 RRELWPAIALLAAP
+297 RRRLWPAIALLAAP
-311 LPLTQTHAALALAL
+311 LPLAQTHAALALAL
-325 VCAVLF
+325 ICGVLF
-331 FRQLLTG
+331 FRQLLTD
-338 RGRAALAPWLALAA
+338 RSRAALLPWLALAA
-352 VCGLVWLPQLLGEIL
+352 VCAAAWLPQMLGEIL

-424 AILLWSEF
+424 AILLLSEF

-445 LFVWHLLGCVLVAGL
+445 LFVWHLLGCILVTGL
-460 LWKFSAG
+460 LCRLAKKLPKRAAGAALAG
-467 ALRAM
+467 AL
-472 GAGGGGHTRRRPLR
+472 
-486 LAAAGLLVVLATFGS
+486 VFLATFGS
-501 VLTMGRELVSEYQQF
+501 VLTVGRELVSEYQQF
-516 SADAIAAGQWAK
+516 SADAIAAGEWAK

-561 YLYYHGLK
+561 YLYYHGLN

-580 YETPSAALLAEWGV
+580 YETPSADLLEEWGV

-609 DEGWYQRNCAQVF
+609 DESWYQSNCTEVF

>member
-11 MGVFLAAGAGLA
+11 MGAFLAAGAGLA
-23 RRLVPHSDVQERVV
+23 RRLVPHSDVQERLVF
-37 LASAFATALLAAL
+37 ASAFATALLAGL
-50 PALAALLFR
+50 PALAALVFG
-59 FTLPAALTAL
+59 FTLPAALAAL
-69 AGAAAVA
+69 AVAAAVA
-76 VWGWLPGAG
+76 VWGWLPAGG
-85 TAMGRDVWKGFWL
+85 TAMGKGVEKGFWL
-98 CTLAAAALTG
+98 CVLPAAALTG
-108 WLLFTHTLYLKDGA
+108 WLLFTHTLYLQDGA

-135 HLALIEALAQQGD
+135 HLALIQALAQQGD

-165 FLCES
+165 YLCES
-170 VSSVFLLLGAGLKL
+170 VSSVFLLLGSGLKL
-184 ACLLPQSA
+184 ACLLPEFA

-201 WLLARRLLKS
+201 WLLAKRLLKS

-244 FTAFYETPTNYVEEN
+244 FTAFYETPTNYVQEN

-266 VDMLVP
+266 VDLLVP
-272 QRATFFGWALLFP
+272 QRATLFGWALLFP
-285 ALALLAAFALEG
+285 ALALLAAFALEN
-297 RRELWPAIALLAAP
+297 RRRLWPAIALLAAP
-311 LPLTQTHAALALAL
+311 LPLTQTHAALALVL
-325 VCAVLF
+325 ICGVLF
-331 FRQLLTG
+331 VRQLLTD
-338 RGRAALAPWLALAA
+338 RSRAALLPWLALAA
-352 VCGLVWLPQLLGEIL
+352 VCAVMWLPQMLGEIL

-402 LLLIPAFLAAD
+402 LLLVPAFLAAG

-424 AILLWSEF
+424 AILLLSEF

-445 LFVWHLLGCVLVAGL
+445 LFVWHLLGCILVAGL
-460 LWKFSAG
+460 LCRLAKKLPKRVAG
-467 ALRAM
+467 AAL
-472 GAGGGGHTRRRPLR
+472 AGV
-486 LAAAGLLVVLATFGS
+486 LVFLATFGS
-501 VLTMGRELVSEYQQF
+501 VLTVGRELVSEYQQF
-516 SADAIAAGQWAK
+516 SADAIAAGEWAK

-561 YLYYHGLK
+561 YLYYHGLN

-580 YETPSAALLAEWGV
+580 YEAPSAALLEEWGV

-609 DEGWYQRNCAQVF
+609 DESWYQSNCTEVF

>member
-11 MGVFLAAGAGLA
+11 MGAFLAAGAGLA
-23 RRLVPHSDVQERVV
+23 RRLVPHSDVQELLVF
-37 LASAFATALLAAL
+37 ASAFATALLAGL
-50 PALAALLFR
+50 PALAALVFG
-59 FTLPAALTAL
+59 FTLPAVLAAL
-69 AGAAAVA
+69 AVAAAVA
-76 VWGWLPGAG
+76 VWGWLPAGG
-85 TAMGRDVWKGFWL
+85 TAMGKGGEKGFWL
-98 CTLAAAALTG
+98 CVLPAAALTG

-135 HLALIEALAQQGD
+135 HLALIQALAQQGD

-165 FLCES
+165 YLCES
-170 VSSVFLLLGAGLKL
+170 VSSVFLLLGSGLKL
-184 ACLLPQSA
+184 ACLLPEFA

-201 WLLARRLLKS
+201 WLLAKHLLKS

-266 VDMLVP
+266 VDLLVP
-272 QRATFFGWALLFP
+272 QRATLFGWALLFP
-285 ALALLAAFALEG
+285 ALALLAAFALEN
-297 RRELWPAIALLAAP
+297 RRRLWPAIALLAAP
-311 LPLTQTHAALALAL
+311 LPLTQTHAALALVL
-325 VCAVLF
+325 ICGVLF
-331 FRQLLTG
+331 VRQLLTD
-338 RGRAALAPWLALAA
+338 RSRAALLPWLALAA
-352 VCGLVWLPQLLGEIL
+352 VCAVMWLPQMLGEIL

-424 AILLWSEF
+424 AILLLSEF

-445 LFVWHLLGCVLVAGL
+445 LFVWHLLGCILVAGL
-460 LWKFSAG
+460 LCRLAKKLPKRAAG
-467 ALRAM
+467 AAL
-472 GAGGGGHTRRRPLR
+472 AGV
-486 LAAAGLLVVLATFGS
+486 LVFLATFGS
-501 VLTMGRELVSEYQQF
+501 MLTVGRELVSEYQQF
-516 SADAIAAGQWAK
+516 SADAIAAGEWAK

-561 YLYYHGLK
+561 YLYYHGLN

-580 YETPSAALLAEWGV
+580 YETPSADLLEEWGV

-609 DEGWYQRNCAQVF
+609 DESWYQSNCTEVF
-622 RQGEYV
+622 RQGDYV

>member
-11 MGVFLAAGAGLA
+11 MGAFLAAGAGLA
-23 RRLVPHSDVQERVV
+23 RRLVPHSDVQERLVF
-37 LASAFATALLAAL
+37 ASAFATALLAGL
-50 PALAALLFR
+50 PALAALVFG
-59 FTLPAALTAL
+59 FTLPAALAAL
-69 AGAAAVA
+69 AVAAAVA
-76 VWGWLPGAG
+76 GWGWLPAGG
-85 TAMGRDVWKGFWL
+85 TAMGKGVEKGFWL
-98 CTLAAAALTG
+98 CVLPAAALTG

-135 HLALIEALAQQGD
+135 HLALIQALAQQGD

-165 FLCES
+165 YLCES
-170 VSSVFLLLGAGLKL
+170 VSSVFLLLGSGLKM
-184 ACLLPQSA
+184 ACLLPEFA

-201 WLLARRLLKS
+201 WLLAKHLLKS

-266 VDMLVP
+266 VDLLVP
-272 QRATFFGWALLFP
+272 QRATLFGWALLFP

-352 VCGLVWLPQLLGEIL
+352 VCAVMWLPQMLGEIL

-424 AILLWSEF
+424 AILLLSEF

-445 LFVWHLLGCVLVAGL
+445 LFVWHLLGCILVAGL
-460 LWKFSAG
+460 LCRLAKKLPKRAAG
-467 ALRAM
+467 AAL
-472 GAGGGGHTRRRPLR
+472 AGV
-486 LAAAGLLVVLATFGS
+486 LVFLATFGS
-501 VLTMGRELVSEYQQF
+501 VLTVGRELVSEYQQF
-516 SADAIAAGQWAK
+516 SADAIAAGQWARQK
-528 EETDPHALFL
+528 TDPHALFL

-561 YLYYHGLK
+561 YLYYHGLN

-580 YETPSAALLAEWGV
+580 YETPGAALLEEWGV

-609 DEGWYQRNCAQVF
+609 DESWYQSNCTEVF

>member
-1 MMGNVLSLLY
+1 MGNVLSLLY

-37 LASAFATALLAAL
+37 LASAFATALLAGL
-50 PALAALLFR
+50 PALAALAFD
-59 FTLPAALTAL
+59 FTLPAALATL
-69 AGAAAVA
+69 AVAAAVG
-76 VWGWLPGAG
+76 VWGWLPAGG
-85 TAMGRDVWKGFWL
+85 TAMGKGVEKGFWL
-98 CTLAAAALTG
+98 CVLPAAALTG

-135 HLALIEALAQQGD
+135 HLALIQALAQQGD

-165 FLCES
+165 YLCES
-170 VSSVFLLLGAGLKL
+170 VSSVFLLLGSGLKM
-184 ACLLPQSA
+184 ACLLPEFA

-201 WLLARRLLKS
+201 WLLAKHLLKS

-244 FTAFYETPTNYVEEN
+244 FTAFYETPTNYVQEN

-266 VDMLVP
+266 VDLLVP
-272 QRATFFGWALLFP
+272 QRATLFGWTLLFP
-285 ALALLAAFALEG
+285 ALALLAAFALEN
-297 RRELWPAIALLAAP
+297 RRRLWPAIALLAAP
-311 LPLTQTHAALALAL
+311 LPLTQTHAALALVL
-325 VCAVLF
+325 ICGVLF
-331 FRQLLTG
+331 VRQLLTG
-338 RGRAALAPWLALAA
+338 RSRAALLPWLALAA
-352 VCGLVWLPQLLGEIL
+352 VCAAVWLPQMLGEIL

-424 AILLWSEF
+424 AILLLSEF

-445 LFVWHLLGCVLVAGL
+445 LFVWHLLGCILVAGL
-460 LWKFSAG
+460 LCRLAKKLPKRAAG
-467 ALRAM
+467 AAL
-472 GAGGGGHTRRRPLR
+472 AGV
-486 LAAAGLLVVLATFGS
+486 LVFLATFGS
-501 VLTMGRELVSEYQQF
+501 MLTVGRELVSEYQQF
-516 SADAIAAGQWAK
+516 SADAIAAGEWAK

-561 YLYYHGLK
+561 YLYYHGLN

-580 YETPSAALLAEWGV
+580 YETPSADLLEEWGV

-609 DEGWYQRNCAQVF
+609 DESWYQSNCTEVF
-622 RQGEYV
+622 RQGDYV

>member
-1 MMGNVLSLLY
+1 M
-11 MGVFLAAGAGLA
+11 
-23 RRLVPHSDVQERVV
+23 
-37 LASAFATALLAAL
+37 
-50 PALAALLFR
+50 
-59 FTLPAALTAL
+59 
-69 AGAAAVA
+69 A
-76 VWGWLPGAG
+76 VWGWLPAGG
-85 TAMGRDVWKGFWL
+85 TAMGKGVEKGFWL
-98 CTLAAAALTG
+98 CVLPAAALTG

-135 HLALIEALAQQGD
+135 HLALIQALAQQGD

-165 FLCES
+165 YLCES
-170 VSSVFLLLGAGLKL
+170 VSSVFLLLGSGLKP
-184 ACLLPQSA
+184 ACLLPEFA

-201 WLLARRLLKS
+201 WLLAKRLLKS

-266 VDMLVP
+266 VDLLVP
-272 QRATFFGWALLFP
+272 QRATLFGWALLFP
-285 ALALLAAFALEG
+285 ALALLAAFALEN
-297 RRELWPAIALLAAP
+297 RRRLWPAIALLAAP
-311 LPLTQTHAALALAL
+311 LPLTQTHAALALVL
-325 VCAVLF
+325 ICGVLF
-331 FRQLLTG
+331 VRQLLTD
-338 RGRAALAPWLALAA
+338 RSRAALLPWLALAA
-352 VCGLVWLPQLLGEIL
+352 VCAVMWLPQMLGEIL

-402 LLLIPAFLAAD
+402 LLLVPAFLAAG

-424 AILLWSEF
+424 AILLLSEF

-445 LFVWHLLGCVLVAGL
+445 LFVWHLLGCILVAGL
-460 LWKFSAG
+460 LCRLAKKLPKRVAG
-467 ALRAM
+467 AAL
-472 GAGGGGHTRRRPLR
+472 AGV
-486 LAAAGLLVVLATFGS
+486 LVFLATFGS
-501 VLTMGRELVSEYQQF
+501 VLTVGRELVSEYQQF
-516 SADAIAAGQWAK
+516 SADAIAAGEWAK
-528 EETDPHALFL
+528 DETDPHALFL

-561 YLYYHGLK
+561 YLYYHGLN

-580 YETPSAALLAEWGV
+580 YETPSAALLEEWGV
-594 DYVVFSGFERSEFAA
+594 DYVVFSGFERSEFTA
-609 DEGWYQRNCAQVF
+609 DESWYQSNCTEVF

>member
-1 MMGNVLSLLY
+1 MGNVLSLLY
-11 MGVFLAAGAGLA
+11 MGAFLAAGAGLA
-23 RRLVPHSDVQERVV
+23 RRLVPHSDVQERLVF
-37 LASAFATALLAAL
+37 ASAFATALLAGL
-50 PALAALLFR
+50 PALAALVFG
-59 FTLPAALTAL
+59 FTLPAALAAL
-69 AGAAAVA
+69 AVAAAVA
-76 VWGWLPGAG
+76 VWGWLPAGG
-85 TAMGRDVWKGFWL
+85 TAMGKGVEKGFWL
-98 CTLAAAALTG
+98 CVLPAAALTG

-135 HLALIEALAQQGD
+135 HLALIQALAQQGD

-165 FLCES
+165 YLCES
-170 VSSVFLLLGAGLKL
+170 VSSVFLLLGSGLKL
-184 ACLLPQSA
+184 ACLLPEFA

-201 WLLARRLLKS
+201 WLLAKRLLKS

-266 VDMLVP
+266 VDLLVP
-272 QRATFFGWALLFP
+272 QRATLFGWALLFP
-285 ALALLAAFALEG
+285 ALALLAAFALEN
-297 RRELWPAIALLAAP
+297 RRRLWPAIALLAAP
-311 LPLTQTHAALALAL
+311 LPLTQTHAALALVL
-325 VCAVLF
+325 ICGVLF
-331 FRQLLTG
+331 VRQLLTD
-338 RGRAALAPWLALAA
+338 RSRAALLPWLALAA
-352 VCGLVWLPQLLGEIL
+352 VCAVMWLPQMLGEIL

-402 LLLIPAFLAAD
+402 LLLVPAFLAAG

-424 AILLWSEF
+424 VILLLSEF

-445 LFVWHLLGCVLVAGL
+445 LFVWHLLGCILVAGL
-460 LWKFSAG
+460 LCRLAKKLPKRAAG
-467 ALRAM
+467 AA
-472 GAGGGGHTRRRPLR
+472 
-486 LAAAGLLVVLATFGS
+486 LVSVLVFLATFGS
-501 VLTMGRELVSEYQQF
+501 VLTVGRELVSEYQQF
-516 SADAIAAGQWAK
+516 SADAIAAGEWAK

-561 YLYYHGLK
+561 YLYYHGLN
-569 YGEQQAAAKAM
+569 YADQQAAAKAM
-580 YETPSAALLAEWGV
+580 YETPSAALLEEWGV

-609 DEGWYQRNCAQVF
+609 DESWYQSNCTEVF